1 MKMSNK
7 HTVKESVKADHP
19 FYLVGEKE
27 TKMDTKKVLKVVGVF
42 ALGVVTGGTSVW
54 FWKK

>member
-1 MKMSNK
+1 
-7 HTVKESVKADHP
+7 
-19 FYLVGEKE
+19 
-27 TKMDTKKVLKVVGVF
+27 MDTKKVLKAVGIF